1 MNLPTSRIVSS
12 AAVAVLLATAGSAR
26 ATSVDAATSS
36 LVEAEDV
43 QVVEGTGD
51 NRTAVVAVQLRYDST
66 AAQTV
71 DYRVLPGTA
80 TAGLDYLAISDGTLV
95 FGPGET
101 KKTLVVPIVAD
112 AIPEC
117 DEGFTVRLQHW
128 FLGAPMDVHVLILDD
143 DGYDGGTAGCPPAF
157 PPGSSA
163 DPDADAAAVGGTDGA
178 IAAAPDSSLVVE
190 RDAGVADPSPANPP
204 TSPLADASTSQ
215 SEPKGSSGC
224 SIAATGSHPP
234 WLLVALALVLFL
246 RSRLPERRLL
256 GLGFASRVP
265 GRKWRGRENGRKMDT
280 ARTEALRGNRSG
292 TSGWTHAHQG
302 WHKRAAG

>member
-1 MNLPTSRIVSS
+1 MNLPTSRIVSF

-26 ATSVDAATSS
+26 ATSEDAATAS
-36 LVEAEDV
+36 LVEAENV
-43 QVVEGTGD
+43 RALEGTGE
-51 NRTAVVAVQLRYDST
+51 NHNAVVTVKLRYDST

-80 TAGLDYLAISDGTLV
+80 TAGLDYLAIPDGTLV

-101 KKTLVVPIVAD
+101 KKTLEVPIVAD
-112 AIPEC
+112 AVPEC

-128 FLGAPMDVHVLILDD
+128 FQGAPMDVHVLILDD
-143 DGYDGGTAGCPPAF
+143 DGHDGGIGACPPAF
-157 PPGSSA
+157 PPGSSE
-163 DPDADAAAVGGTDGA
+163 DPGADAAAVVGTDGA
-178 IAAAPDSSLVVE
+178 AVASPDSGLVVE
-190 RDAGVADPSPANPP
+190 RDAGVADPAPGNPP
-204 TSPLADASTSQ
+204 TSPLADASTSPTA
-215 SEPKGSSGC
+215 PKGSSGC

-234 WLLVALALVLFL
+234 WLLGALALVLFL
-246 RSRLPERRLL
+246 PSCLSRRRLS
-256 GLGFASRVP
+256 GLGFASCVP